1 MQLQFPMILL
11 SLKMSVEYIYR
22 NSYLIFIDQNSS
34 NINNPGQIAIDK
46 IFYLI
51 ERMFDQNNLYCRL
64 IFLES
69 DFKS

>member
-51 ERMFDQNNLYCRL
+51 ERKGERENHFTLPQEN
-64 IFLES
+64 E
-69 DFKS
+69 K